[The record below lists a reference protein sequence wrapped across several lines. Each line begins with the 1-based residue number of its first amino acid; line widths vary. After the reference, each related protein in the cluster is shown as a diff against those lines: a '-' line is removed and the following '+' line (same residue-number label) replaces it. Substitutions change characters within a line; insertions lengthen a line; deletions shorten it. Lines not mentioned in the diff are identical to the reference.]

1 MDLAMD
7 ARSVFMR
14 TLAGRIE
21 AGANARAKEQAA
33 ALIQLMEPFTATKS
47 AAVKVILREAA
58 FRVERALA
66 QEYAESEAETLA
78 DRLAAIGA
86 SQAWQADAGSTAM
99 RTVVDGGAA

>member
-1 MDLAMD
+1 MELAMD

-33 ALIQLMEPFTATKS
+33 ALIQLMEPFTASKS
-47 AAVKVILREAA
+47 AAIKIILREAA
-58 FRVERALA
+58 CRVERALA
-66 QEYAESEAETLA
+66 QEYTESEAETLA
-78 DRLAAIGA
+78 DRLAEIGA
-86 SQAWQADAGSTAM
+86 SKAWQADAGTTAM